1 MDKNWN
7 NETNS
12 EENLSNMG
20 LESLSLGQRLLSK
33 CLKKTGISVSVR
45 GIAVNTTSQ
54 IKTAGSAWKSEAKYD
69 SNVETKTGTLDDVSF
84 PDLLGSSNRDVSVNN
99 RISEASSVTND
110 QDRLSKEPRSTRY
123 KFKHRI
129 SSVKSVASPGFH
141 SSRDSSYS
149 NSLSFRNSSNEDS
162 DNILGTDFLM
172 PGMKGNYPLG
182 FTNFI
187 GRGVESP
194 PPPPPSVPYPANPN
208 GIYQG
213 FQQYATRLKSSRPQ
227 MFKPNVMVGSPTVSD
242 SNWLDNKSE
251 GYNEAELTTAI
262 DTLNHSI
269 LSDRAP
275 DDGLT
280 IKGYVSDKL
289 SQPFLDLTNFKD
301 NSILLQDS
309 QTNKLD
315 ERLVGQLEN
324 RLTNQLENTLSDQID
339 NTLSNQL
346 ENTLSDQLD
355 TTIRETLTTTL
366 PAGVEKRKKDR
377 YSRRR
382 KYTSSSSNAQNAN
395 SNQPNTNAKP
405 QKDKK
410 DRLFTKPDPNK
421 SNEVPTSQP
430 PNATPSTDPPP
441 TTGVSDPQPSVPKTE
456 KPATS
461 GSGSGRSRRSRHR
474 AKPRPR
480 DDDESWRN
488 SANEKPQNNA
498 VNSENKTHERKYF
511 KSKSKHKQ
519 QQNTDSSATTN

>member
-12 EENLSNMG
+12 EENLSNMS

-54 IKTAGSAWKSEAKYD
+54 IKTAGSAWKSEVKYE
-69 SNVETKTGTLDDVSF
+69 SNVESKTGTLDDVSF

-99 RISEASSVTND
+99 RISETSSVTND

-149 NSLSFRNSSNEDS
+149 NSLSFRNSNSDDT

-213 FQQYATRLKSSRPQ
+213 FQQYATRLKSNSRPQ
-227 MFKPNVMVGSPTVSD
+227 MFKPNVMVESPTVSE
-242 SNWLDNKSE
+242 SNWMDNKSD

-269 LSDRAP
+269 LSDRTR
-275 DDGLT
+275 DDRLT
-280 IKGYVSDKL
+280 IKQYVSDKL
-289 SQPFLDLTNFKD
+289 SQPFLDLTNYKD
-301 NSILLQDS
+301 NSLLLQES
-309 QTNKLD
+309 LTNKLD
-315 ERLVGQLEN
+315 ERLVGQLES
-324 RLTNQLENTLSDQID
+324 RLTNQLES
-339 NTLSNQL
+339 TLSNQL
-346 ENTLSDQLD
+346 ENTLSDQLEP
-355 TTIRETLTTTL
+355 TIHETLTSNL
-366 PAGVEKRKKDR
+366 SPVAEKRKKDR
-377 YSRRR
+377 YPRR
-382 KYTSSSSNAQNAN
+382 KKPTSTSSNAQTVNT
-395 SNQPNTNAKP
+395 NQPNINAKS

-410 DRLFTKPDPNK
+410 DRLFTNPDPTKTND
-421 SNEVPTSQP
+421 VPTSQP
-430 PNATPSTDPPP
+430 PDSTAP
-441 TTGVSDPQPSVPKTE
+441 
-456 KPATS
+456 PATS
-461 GSGSGRSRRSRHR
+461 SVSEQPPDPKNDKLPASGTGSGRSRRSRHR
-474 AKPRPR
+474 PKSHHR
-480 DDDESWRN
+480 DEDENWRN

-498 VNSENKTHERKYF
+498 VNSEKNTHERKYF
-511 KSKSKHKQ
+511 KSKPKHKH
-519 QQNTDSSATTN
+519 QQNTEPNTTKVD